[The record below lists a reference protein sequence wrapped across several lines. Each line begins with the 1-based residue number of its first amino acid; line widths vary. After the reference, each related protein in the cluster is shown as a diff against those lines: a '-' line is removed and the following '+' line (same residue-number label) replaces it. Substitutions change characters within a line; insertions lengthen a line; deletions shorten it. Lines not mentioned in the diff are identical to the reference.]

1 MLAVF
6 GVPAVLAVFGVLAVV
21 ACSRTP
27 EPSVS
32 SVTIASVTPPGPT
45 PGASSASI
53 APTAATLAATPDSI
67 VKPCIRETPAT
78 PPAVAP
84 PLSPGRCP
92 KDPEG
97 NLALTKVTLSFLE
110 APQLKMEAEL
120 ARAPH
125 ETERGLMYRTKMD
138 EDKGMLF
145 DLRERKEHAFWMRNT
160 CMSLDMLFI
169 DDDGTIVGILENV
182 PTLNDAERTVG
193 CPSSWVLE
201 VVAGWSR
208 RHGVRAGQRV
218 ALPKR

>member
-1 MLAVF
+1 M
-6 GVPAVLAVFGVLAVV
+6 VPISRVSAAIALLSLV

-27 EPSVS
+27 EPSASS
-32 SVTIASVTPPGPT
+32 SVTIPTTPSVASPLPVPVTVP
-45 PGASSASI
+45 ALLSDD
-53 APTAATLAATPDSI
+53 AAITKRCILA
-67 VKPCIRETPAT
+67 TPAT
-78 PPAVAP
+78 PPPFAP
-84 PLSPGRCP
+84 QLPPGRCP

-97 NLALTKVTLSFLE
+97 NLALTRVPLSFLD
-110 APQLKMEAEL
+110 APQVKMEAEL

-138 EDKGMLF
+138 DDKGMLF
-145 DLRERKEHAFWMRNT
+145 DLRERKEHAFWMHNT
-160 CMSLDMLFI
+160 CMPLDMMFI

-182 PTLNDAERTVG
+182 PTLNDDERTVG

-208 RHGVRAGQRV
+208 RHNVRAGQRI